1 MNTRLALIA
10 FVLAAATLARAQS
23 PTVPLYPAD
32 SKSDTR
38 ISDEVKKLRE
48 AGTLVR
54 ETTLTNQFTRTTC
67 ELVLPATRSS
77 RLAGRELWAASRAAH
92 MRVGW
97 NFLCTK
103 CNNWHLNLA
112 GGYALTKDGAVATC
126 FHVVKTPANF
136 KEGFLIVADEEG
148 RVHAV
153 TEILAGDERTDACII
168 RTSARDLKPLPLSMN
183 AFPGDRAFCFSDP
196 LGQRGYF
203 SDGIVNRF
211 LTRQP
216 GDTNLPPVT
225 RLNVTT
231 DWAPGSSGSAVLDE
245 FGNAIGHVTTISTL
259 PGAPA
264 AKAGDTTSPKAE
276 RTLITL
282 HEAVSAKDVLAL
294 IQKPGAQKPGKR

>member
-1 MNTRLALIA
+1 MNPRLLLLAVA
-10 FVLAAATLARAQS
+10 LAATPLARAQS
-23 PTVPLYPAD
+23 PAVPLYPAD

-38 ISDEVKKLRE
+38 VSDEVKKLRE
-48 AGTLVR
+48 AGALLR
-54 ETTLTNQFTRTTC
+54 ETALTNQFSRKSC
-67 ELVLPATRSS
+67 ELALPSPRSS
-77 RLAGRELWAASRAAH
+77 RMTGRELWAAARASH
-92 MRVGW
+92 LRVGW
-97 NFLCTK
+97 NFLCTR

-136 KEGFLIVADEEG
+136 KEGFLVAADEQG
-148 RVHAV
+148 RIHAV

-168 RTSARDLKPLPLSMN
+168 RTSARDLKPLPLSTN
-183 AFPGDRAFCFSDP
+183 VFPGDRAFCFSDP
-196 LGQRGYF
+196 LDQRGYF

-211 LTRQP
+211 IQRP
-216 GDTNLPPVT
+216 RSSGTNTFTAT

-245 FGNAIGHVTTISTL
+245 FGNAIGHVTTITTL
-259 PGAPA
+259 PHLPA
-264 AKAGDTTSPKAE
+264 TKAGDTTSAKAPE

-294 IQKPGAQKPGKR
+294 IQKPGKR

>member
-1 MNTRLALIA
+1 MNPRLLLLAVALA
-10 FVLAAATLARAQS
+10 TGTLARAQS

-48 AGTLVR
+48 AGTLLR
-54 ETTLTNQFTRTTC
+54 ETALTNQFTRTTC
-67 ELVLPATRSS
+67 QLALPSPRSS
-77 RLAGRELWAASRAAH
+77 RMSGRELWAAARASH
-92 MRVGW
+92 LRIGW
-97 NFLCTK
+97 NFLCTR

-136 KEGFLIVADEEG
+136 KKGFLVAADEQG
-148 RVHAV
+148 RIHAV

-168 RTSARDLKPLPLSMN
+168 RTSARDLKPLPLSTN
-183 AFPGDRAFCFSDP
+183 VFPGDRAFCFSDP
-196 LGQRGYF
+196 LDQRGYF

-211 LTRQP
+211 LQRP
-216 GDTNLPPVT
+216 RVSGTNTFTAT

-245 FGNAIGHVTTISTL
+245 FGNAIGHVTTITTL
-259 PGAPA
+259 PHLPA
-264 AKAGDTTSPKAE
+264 TKASDTTATKSPE

-282 HEAVSAKDVLAL
+282 HEAASAKDVLAL
-294 IQKPGAQKPGKR
+294 IQKPGKR

>member
-1 MNTRLALIA
+1 MSSRLLL
-10 FVLAAATLARAQS
+10 LACAVVTVTIGRAQS
-23 PTVPLYPAD
+23 PTVPLYLAD
-32 SKSDTR
+32 SRADTR
-38 ISDEVKKLRE
+38 LQDEAKRLRD
-48 AGTLVR
+48 AGALSR
-54 ETTLTNQFTRTTC
+54 ETVLTNQFTRTSC
-67 ELVLPATRSS
+67 QLALPAPRST

-92 MRVGW
+92 VRVGW

-126 FHVVKTPANF
+126 FHVVKLPANF
-136 KEGFLIVADEEG
+136 KEGFLIATDEQG
-148 RVHAV
+148 RMHAV

-168 RTSARDLKPLPLSMN
+168 RTSARDLKPLPLSTN
-183 AFPGDRAFCFSDP
+183 VFPGDRAFCFSDP

-211 LTRQP
+211 LARHP
-216 GDTNLPPVT
+216 NNSTNLPPVT

-245 FGNAIGHVTTISTL
+245 LGNAIGHVTTITTL
-259 PGAPA
+259 PSVPTP
-264 AKAGDTTSPKAE
+264 KAGDSTSPKAE

-282 HEAVSAKDVLAL
+282 HEAVSARDVLAL
-294 IQKPGAQKPGKR
+294 IQKPSKR

>member
-1 MNTRLALIA
+1 
-10 FVLAAATLARAQS
+10 
-23 PTVPLYPAD
+23 
-32 SKSDTR
+32 
-38 ISDEVKKLRE
+38 
-48 AGTLVR
+48 
-54 ETTLTNQFTRTTC
+54 TTC
-67 ELVLPATRSS
+67 ELVLPAARSS

-126 FHVVKTPANF
+126 FHVVKLPVNF
-136 KEGFLIVADEEG
+136 KEGFLVATDEQG
-148 RVHAV
+148 RLHAV

-168 RTSARDLKPLPLSMN
+168 RTSARDLKPLPLSTN
-183 AFPGDRAFCFSDP
+183 VFPGDRAFCFSDP

-211 LTRQP
+211 LARNR
-216 GDTNLPPVT
+216 GSDTNAPPIT

-245 FGNAIGHVTTISTL
+245 FGNAIGHVTTITTL
-259 PGAPA
+259 PAAPTSTTA
-264 AKAGDTTSPKAE
+264 TEKGKADPA
-276 RTLITL
+276 RILITL
-282 HEAVSAKDVLAL
+282 HEAVSAKDVLSL
-294 IQKPGAQKPGKR
+294 IQKPGKR

>member
-1 MNTRLALIA
+1 MNPRLLLLAVALA
-10 FVLAAATLARAQS
+10 TATLARAQS

-48 AGTLVR
+48 AGALLR
-54 ETTLTNQFTRTTC
+54 ETALTNQFTRTTC
-67 ELVLPATRSS
+67 QLALPSPRSS
-77 RLAGRELWAASRAAH
+77 RMSGRELWAAARAAH
-92 MRVGW
+92 LRIGW
-97 NFLCTK
+97 NFLCTR

-126 FHVVKTPANF
+126 FHVVKMPANF
-136 KEGFLIVADEEG
+136 KEGFLVATDEQG
-148 RVHAV
+148 RLHAV

-168 RTSARDLKPLPLSMN
+168 RTSARDLKPLPLSTN
-183 AFPGDRAFCFSDP
+183 VFPGDRAFCFSDP
-196 LGQRGYF
+196 LDQRGYF

-211 LTRQP
+211 LQRP
-216 GDTNLPPVT
+216 RGGTNTLTAT

-245 FGNAIGHVTTISTL
+245 FGNAIGHVTTITTL
-259 PGAPA
+259 PHLPTKSGEGEKGKAP
-264 AKAGDTTSPKAE
+264 E
-276 RTLITL
+276 RALITL

-294 IQKPGAQKPGKR
+294 IQKPGKR